1 MSQIKSDLL
10 PSIWQEYGVGT
21 LESGISGTTE
31 MDAGSQPDIA
41 MKDSENEGGKEEI
54 KDNFCSCITIQFLR
68 LSIYR
73 PQG

>member
-10 PSIWQEYGVGT
+10 LSIWQEYGVGT

-31 MDAGSQPDIA
+31 TDAGSQPDMA

-54 KDNFCSCITIQFLR
+54 KDNFCSWITIQFLR